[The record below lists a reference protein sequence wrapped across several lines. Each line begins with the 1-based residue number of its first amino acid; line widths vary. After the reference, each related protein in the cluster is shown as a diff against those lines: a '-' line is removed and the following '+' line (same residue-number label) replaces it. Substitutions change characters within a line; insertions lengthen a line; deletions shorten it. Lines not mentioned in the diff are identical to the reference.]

1 MQKKL
6 ELVFATA
13 AGDKKMLSVTNPRED
28 VNKEQA
34 DQAMQAVIAANAFGQ
49 AGAALKA
56 PVEARIRTT
65 DVTILE

>member
-13 AGDKKMLSVTNPRED
+13 AGAKKTIAVLNPRED
-28 VNKEQA
+28 LDKEQA
-34 DQAMQAVIAANAFGQ
+34 DKAMQDLLGTKVFAVNGAPLAN
-49 AGAALKA
+49 

-65 DVTILE
+65 DVTVLE